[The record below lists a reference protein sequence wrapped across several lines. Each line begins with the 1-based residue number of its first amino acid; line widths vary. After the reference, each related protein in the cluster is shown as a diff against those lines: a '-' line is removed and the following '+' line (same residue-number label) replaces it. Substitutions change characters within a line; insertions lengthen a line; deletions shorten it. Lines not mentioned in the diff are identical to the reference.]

1 MCCNKFMFRAAVM
14 AWVVS
19 LVTACGGGGGG
30 GESVPV
36 APVVKNQL
44 GIYVDSGPQNTGYNV
59 NRLYT
64 DVTICNPGAS
74 VTDSPTQ
81 CQTINHVLVDTGSTG
96 LRILASVMAPALN
109 LSRQTATG
117 GLPLLNCVQFVDNSF
132 AWGPVV
138 KADVVLAGM
147 TAKNVPIQV
156 MGDPAFNSLA
166 SACSVGGTALTT
178 AAIAGANGII
188 GLDFFREDCGSGCTT
203 VTNNGFYYTCTHAGC
218 TNVANTRASIAQQ
231 VKNPVPLFATDNN
244 GILIDLPAASLSGA
258 PSLSGSLI
266 FGIGTQSNNQMATR
280 TVLTASSDGNVTT
293 RLGSK
298 SMTSSFIDS
307 GSNGLYFDS
316 SAIPSCPGFNVF
328 GFYCPSSRLNFSATL
343 AGANAQT
350 LNVNFSIDNALG
362 LFGTGVNHV
371 LPTLAGTI
379 GDTTTFDWGLPFFYG
394 RRVFIGIAGLTPA
407 VAPGAF
413 YAF

>member
-1 MCCNKFMFRAAVM
+1 MYCNKFMFRAVVM
-14 AWVVS
+14 AWVVG
-19 LVTACGGGGGG
+19 LVAACGGGGGG
-30 GESVPV
+30 SAPV

-74 VTDSPTQ
+74 AADNPTQ

-96 LRILASVMAPALN
+96 LRILASALSPALN
-109 LSRQTATG
+109 LTRQTAASG
-117 GLPLLNCVQFVDNSF
+117 FPLLNCAQFVDNSF
-132 AWGPVV
+132 AWGPVAI
-138 KADVVLAGM
+138 ADVVLAGM

-156 MGDPAFNSLA
+156 MGDPAYNSLA

-178 AAIAGANGII
+178 ASIMGSNGII
-188 GLDFFREDCGSGCTT
+188 GLDFFKQDCGSGCTT
-203 VTNNGFYYTCTHAGC
+203 VTNNGFYYTCTNAGC
-218 TNVANTRASIAQQ
+218 TSVSNTRASIAQQ

-258 PSLSGSLI
+258 PTLSGSLI
-266 FGIGTQSNNQMATR
+266 FGIGTQSNNQLASSS
-280 TVLTASSDGNVTT
+280 VLTTSSDGYVTT
-293 RLGSK
+293 QLGSK
-298 SMTSSFIDS
+298 SLAASFIDS

-316 SAIPSCPGFNVF
+316 SSIPRCTGSGAFV
-328 GFYCPSSRLNFSATL
+328 FYCPSSQLNFSATFK
-343 AGANAQT
+343 GANAQT
-350 LNVNFSIDNALG
+350 SNVDFSIDNAVR

-371 LPTLAGTI
+371 LPTLAGNL
-379 GDTTTFDWGLPFFYG
+379 GDATTFDWGLPFFYG
-394 RRVFIGIAGLTPA
+394 RRVFIGIEGLSPA
-407 VAPGAF
+407 IAPGSF